1 VFLFDSL
8 LTALVSTVRRIGFC
22 VMTNTSPDVGYTSVL
37 ANERTYLAWIRTSLG
52 LIAGGVAL
60 DQFVASEKG
69 SVVVAV
75 IAFIV
80 IALGAVVAL
89 IGIIEWNRTNS
100 AMDVGNP
107 IPRSPVT
114 PLLGIAVMIVAVAI
128 GVALLMESVG
138 R

>member
-1 VFLFDSL
+1 
-8 LTALVSTVRRIGFC
+8 
-22 VMTNTSPDVGYTSVL
+22 MTDTPPDVGYPSVL

-69 SVVVAV
+69 SIVVAI
-75 IAFIV
+75 IAFVV

-100 AMDVGNP
+100 AMDGGKP
-107 IPRSPVT
+107 IPRSRVT

-138 R
+138 T